1 MDEKFEA
8 DSPQEDPSPYSW
20 REAATAEQLRQAV
33 AEEREWDLRIRMVA
47 LDQAVAAL
55 PHLVSGIEGEEF
67 KIGAVKR
74 AAREFEKVLRGE
86 S

>member
-1 MDEKFEA
+1 MTEKFEA
-8 DSPQEDPSPYSW
+8 DSPDEDPYGYRASL
-20 REAATAEQLRQAV
+20 ATAQA
-33 AEEREWDLRIRMVA
+33 AEEKEWDLRIRMVA

-67 KIGAVKR
+67 KLGAVKR